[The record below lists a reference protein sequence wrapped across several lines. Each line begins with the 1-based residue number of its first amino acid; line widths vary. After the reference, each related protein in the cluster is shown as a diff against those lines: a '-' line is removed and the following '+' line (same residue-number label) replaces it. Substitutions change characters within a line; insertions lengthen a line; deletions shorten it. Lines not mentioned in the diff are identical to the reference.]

1 MLSAQR
7 SGKRLNESYSY
18 RVTVKFCGKTVIMS
32 DKRIITMCEIHTMTD
47 ESINNFQGRCS
58 DDWGGGVTEREREK

>member
-7 SGKRLNESYSY
+7 SGKRQNESYSY
-18 RVTVKFCGKTVIMS
+18 SVTVKFCAKTGIMS

-47 ESINNFQGRCS
+47 ESINNVQGRCS
-58 DDWGGGVTEREREK
+58 DDDGGGERAERDK